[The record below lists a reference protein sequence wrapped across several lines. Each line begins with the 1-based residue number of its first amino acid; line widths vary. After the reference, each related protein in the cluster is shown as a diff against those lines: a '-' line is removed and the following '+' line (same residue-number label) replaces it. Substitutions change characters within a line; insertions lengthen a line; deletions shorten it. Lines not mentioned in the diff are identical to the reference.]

1 MGINMKRAGMLDHAL
16 NYYRSAMDLEPDNSV
31 FLYNTGVLHNI
42 KQQYPE
48 AVELLEK
55 SIENNRENVY
65 AYLALGD
72 AYERQDNPQKAIYV
86 YRDLMQLN
94 VNVHGLKD
102 KFSELEN
109 RIKMSKDAAAA
120 AEAAQ

>member
-1 MGINMKRAGMLDHAL
+1 
-16 NYYRSAMDLEPDNSV
+16 
-31 FLYNTGVLHNI
+31 
-42 KQQYPE
+42 
-48 AVELLEK
+48 
-55 SIENNRENVY
+55 
-65 AYLALGD
+65 
-72 AYERQDNPQKAIYV
+72 
-86 YRDLMQLN
+86 MQLN